1 MADQL
6 QEFLDETS
14 TLDLFQSSFQLGF
27 RIKIVVVTLLDVL
40 WLYLV
45 VRMVLLILLD
55 LPLMQ

>member
-45 VRMVLLILLD
+45 VRMVLLIMLD